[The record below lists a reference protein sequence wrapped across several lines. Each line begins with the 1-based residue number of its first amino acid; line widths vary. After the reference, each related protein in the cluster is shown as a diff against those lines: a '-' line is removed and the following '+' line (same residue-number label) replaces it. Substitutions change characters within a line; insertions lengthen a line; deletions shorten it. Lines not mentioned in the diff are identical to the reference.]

1 VGIDLSFVKE
11 DSKHQAQG
19 ADSYGAVPDSNPW
32 GEGGYPKGDIEP
44 LGGDATEGGF
54 YDTRDDL
61 VGGTD
66 TRWNF
71 QVTDATQQ
79 SGANWLSAADT
90 AAVVNSPSG
99 LNGERAKFSGTMSQE
114 SLAAGS
120 NPDTP
125 YGH

>member
-1 VGIDLSFVKE
+1 MAVDLSYLTE
-11 DSKHQAQG
+11 DSSHAAQG
-19 ADSYGAVPDSNPW
+19 PDSYGAVPDSNPW
-32 GEGGYPKGDIEP
+32 GQGGYPNGDIET

-54 YDTRDDL
+54 YDTRDDM

-71 QVTDATQQ
+71 QGSDAPQQ

-90 AAVVNSPSG
+90 AEVWNSTSG

-120 NPDTP
+120 NPDTS